1 MKISNFSDY
10 EVNIENGTIF
20 SYKRNCFIGNMHPKG
35 YILSTI
41 TDDNGVQHSI
51 KFHRFIWECANG
63 EIPEGFDV
71 HHKDGDKLNNSIF
84 NLELMERF
92 EHNHLHKSGE
102 NHPLYGKKMSDET
115 REKMSKSHMGKHSV
129 SIVQLTMRGDYVAT
143 YSSVKEAG
151 EKTSINPCN
160 ISTVINHKAIHAGHF
175 KWMKLNEYEETKI
188 TL

>member
-1 MKISNFSDY
+1 MKKINFSDY

-35 YILSTI
+35 YILTTL
-41 TDDNGVQHSI
+41 TDDNGIQHSI

-63 EIPEGFDV
+63 EIPEGFDI
-71 HHKDGDKLNNSIF
+71 HHKNGDKLNNSIS

-102 NHPLYGKKMSDET
+102 NHPNWHKKFSEKTRQKMSLAH
-115 REKMSKSHMGKHSV
+115 KGKQMQAV
-129 SIVQLTMRGDYVAT
+129 VQLSLDNKFIRTFD
-143 YSSVKEAG
+143 SVNEAAKAVKG
-151 EKTSINPCN
+151 NASN
-160 ISTVINHKAIHAGHF
+160 ISTCMHHRIETSANY
-175 KWMKLNEYEETKI
+175 KWLTLEEYNNNF